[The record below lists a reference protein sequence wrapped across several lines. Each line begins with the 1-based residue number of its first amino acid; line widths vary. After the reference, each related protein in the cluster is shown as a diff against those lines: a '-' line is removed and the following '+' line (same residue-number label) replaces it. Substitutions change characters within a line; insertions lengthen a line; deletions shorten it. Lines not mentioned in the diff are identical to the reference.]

1 MRFSIF
7 NRALTLAGAAAL
19 LLLPAVAGS
28 AHADGW
34 YQDPGSPAAAPESA
48 APSTPVAAPSP
59 VETQPSRTLTPSSGP
74 LPITALRIPS
84 VAIDTRVVEAP
95 LIEDP
100 DGTISWDVPSFVAG
114 HAEMTGSAGAP
125 GNAVVFGHVTS
136 LTLGNVFEN
145 LHAARIGDEVDV
157 FSGDSVFTYR
167 VVDVA
172 SLSRTDMS
180 ILYPADRPVI
190 TLVTCTGVWN
200 PLLRDYMQRLV
211 VRAELPT

>member
-1 MRFSIF
+1 V
-7 NRALTLAGAAAL
+7 AGAAAL
-19 LLLPAVAGS
+19 LLLPAVGGS

-34 YQDPGSPAAAPESA
+34 YQDPGAPDAAPATAPEA
-48 APSTPVAAPSP
+48 APVVMDAQPLQTVAPIA
-59 VETQPSRTLTPSSGP
+59 GP

-84 VAIDTRVVEAP
+84 VAIDTPVVEAP
-95 LIEDP
+95 LIEDA
-100 DGTISWDVPSFVAG
+100 DGSISWDVPSFVAG

-136 LTLGNVFEN
+136 LTLGNVFEH
-145 LHAARIGDEVDV
+145 LHAANIGDEVDV
-157 FSGDSVFTYR
+157 YSGNSVFAYR

-190 TLVTCTGVWN
+190 TLVTCTGLWN
-200 PLLRDYMQRLV
+200 PFLRDYMQRLV